1 MKDNQ
6 VDLNIKGNLSTLSD
20 KFSDLNG
27 HFETPINE
35 LKDVVEFLKKT
46 REYKHKDAKEFPR
59 GILFS
64 GPAGTG
70 KATLAR
76 ALAGE
81 SGAYIFEA
89 SGADFDTSLVGD
101 PALSMRRVMK
111 MTKWNRN
118 PVSN

>member
-1 MKDNQ
+1 MKHNQ
-6 VDLNIKGNLSTLSD
+6 VDFNIKGNLSTLSD

-27 HFETPINE
+27 HFETPKNE
-35 LKDVVEFLKKT
+35 LKDVVEFLKNP
-46 REYKHKDAKEFPR
+46 REYKRKDEEFPR

-81 SGAYIFEA
+81 SGAYLFEA
-89 SGADFDTSLVGD
+89 SGTDFDTSLVGEQ
-101 PALSMRRVMK
+101 ALTIRRLMK